1 MYHNSILV
9 IIFSYQYHFIV
20 RMRYILCNLGTDRD
34 ETVTSI
40 T

>member
-1 MYHNSILV
+1 MHHNSILV

-20 RMRYILCNLGTDRD
+20 RMRQILWNLGTDRD